1 MATDAEHFGGGTFAV
16 RLERAAMS
24 RDWKFCPYSG
34 ALLEMEPAK
43 GIATCSVSGYTRNL
57 SGTDNHHRSNRD
69 LSHRV

>member
-1 MATDAEHFGGGTFAV
+1 MATDAEPFAETLAV
-16 RLERAAMS
+16 RCKGAAMS

-57 SGTDNHHRSNRD
+57 SGTDNHQEATAT
-69 LSHRV
+69 